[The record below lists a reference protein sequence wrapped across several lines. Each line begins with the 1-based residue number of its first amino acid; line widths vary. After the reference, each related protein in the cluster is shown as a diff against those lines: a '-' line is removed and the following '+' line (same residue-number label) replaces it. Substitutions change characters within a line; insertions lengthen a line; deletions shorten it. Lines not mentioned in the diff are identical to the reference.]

1 MGTAAAG
8 EFPRDSAVAQK
19 LRVAH
24 CVCFDVDSTLLTVE
38 GIDELAD
45 LAGVKDDVEKLTSGG
60 VLVCGALCERER
72 VRRMFGCA
80 GLLLQ
85 ESVISLTS
93 GSYATFHVKYLSS
106 FTVWICLTVCICPYV
121 SVFLY
126 LCVHVSAA
134 MDGGMTFHTSLRK
147 RLEIIKPSIHV
158 CERESETK
166 NLQIFCTHNYV
177 YVLLRAM
184 SACICAF
191 F

>member
-8 EFPRDSAVAQK
+8 KFPRDSAVAQK
-19 LRVAH
+19 LRMAH

-93 GSYATFHVKYLSS
+93 GSYATFQ
-106 FTVWICLTVCICPYV
+106 
-121 SVFLY
+121 SVFVYSVDMSDCMHLSVRFRLSVPVCPCISCNGRRHDIPHLPAETPGNHQTKY
-126 LCVHVSAA
+126 TCV
-134 MDGGMTFHTSLRK
+134 
-147 RLEIIKPSIHV
+147 
-158 CERESETK
+158 
-166 NLQIFCTHNYV
+166 
-177 YVLLRAM
+177 
-184 SACICAF
+184 
-191 F
+191 